1 MEEQYFPAV
10 YRSANE
16 LSQKSQSAF
25 FLALKSHLIL
35 LIIGA
40 TLSVFS
46 FSHWIS
52 AVLQA
57 VVFFG
62 AFSCSVYLFAKR
74 PDKNWYA
81 GRAVAESIKTITWR
95 YVCRAEPF
103 QGDEESARVNF
114 RHKVQAVV
122 DQNKDVVKAH
132 LDFVGDPQL
141 TEMMTAIRAKSL
153 EERKA
158 EYAAGRVKDQLDWYA
173 SKARF
178 NQKSSNNFFWI
189 LVIVNAIAVVF
200 SLIRIAYVS
209 LPFWPTDIFIA
220 VAASLLGW
228 MQAKR
233 FSDLAAAYGLAA
245 YEIGLI
251 KEQCMAPQNE
261 SEFSA
266 FVGDAENAFSREHT
280 QWVARKDL

>member
-1 MEEQYFPAV
+1 MEEQHFPAV

-16 LSQKSQSAF
+16 LSKKSQSAF
-25 FLALKSHLIL
+25 FRALKLHLIL
-35 LIIGA
+35 LIIGSA
-40 TLSVFS
+40 LSVFN

-57 VVFFG
+57 IVFFG

-74 PDKNWYA
+74 PDKDWYA

-95 YVCRAEPF
+95 YICRAEPF
-103 QGDEESARVNF
+103 QGDDESARTNF

-132 LDFVGDPQL
+132 LDFVGNPQL
-141 TEMMTAIRAKSL
+141 TQMMAIIRAKSL

-158 EYAAGRVKDQLDWYA
+158 EYALGRINDQLEWYA
-173 SKARF
+173 NKARL
-178 NQKSSNNFFWI
+178 NQKSSNIFFWI
-189 LVIVNAIAVVF
+189 LIMVNAIAVVL
-200 SLIRIAYVS
+200 SLIRIAFVAV
-209 LPFWPTDIFIA
+209 PFWPTDIFIA

-228 MQAKR
+228 MQARR

-251 KEQCMAPQNE
+251 KEQCMIPQSE
-261 SEFSA
+261 SEFSS